1 MSKVPRGQR
10 GVPEDRGKEPHNF
23 ICAILPAPCRL
34 AWRTLL
40 KPGWAHSGRIT
51 LSQARLRP
59 GQFTRRDPTC
69 LLLRRHGSS
78 TDITQSTPTDPIDLP
93 ALIVAVIVIVP
104 ERVAESEALEAT
116 MMREPPAGTA
126 EAMTAEPAAQAAE
139 MSGAQRP
146 TEVRAGTQ
154 MSAAHPATEVA
165 TTHPGTEVA
174 TTHPAQVSPA
184 HSAAEMATTHS
195 TAEMTTATTTATA
208 AARPCVGRDA
218 GASHREG
225 HGDHR
230 DFVQPECPHDISFR
244 SDDFDS
250 PRPNG
255 PLPRGGPTPTQRTYR
270 SSRQTF
276 A

>member
-1 MSKVPRGQR
+1 
-10 GVPEDRGKEPHNF
+10 
-23 ICAILPAPCRL
+23 
-34 AWRTLL
+34 
-40 KPGWAHSGRIT
+40 
-51 LSQARLRP
+51 
-59 GQFTRRDPTC
+59 
-69 LLLRRHGSS
+69 LLRRRRSS
-78 TDITQSTPTDPIDLP
+78 TDITQSARADPIDLP

-165 TTHPGTEVA
+165 TTHPDTEVT

-184 HSAAEMATTHS
+184 HATAEMATTHP
-195 TAEMTTATTTATA
+195 TTEMTAATATTTTTA

-218 GASHREG
+218 GASHRYG

-250 PRPNG
+250 HRPSG

-270 SSRQTF
+270 SSLQTF

>member
-1 MSKVPRGQR
+1 
-10 GVPEDRGKEPHNF
+10 
-23 ICAILPAPCRL
+23 
-34 AWRTLL
+34 
-40 KPGWAHSGRIT
+40 
-51 LSQARLRP
+51 
-59 GQFTRRDPTC
+59 
-69 LLLRRHGSS
+69 LLRRRGSS
-78 TDITQSTPTDPIDLP
+78 TDITQSARTDPIDLP

-154 MSAAHPATEVA
+154 MSAAHPATEM
-165 TTHPGTEVA
+165 A
-174 TTHPAQVSPA
+174 TTHPAQVPPA

-195 TAEMTTATTTATA
+195 TAEMTTATATAATATTA

-218 GASHREG
+218 GASHRYG
-225 HGDHR
+225 HRDHR
-230 DFVQPECPHDISFR
+230 DFVQREYPHDISFR

-250 PRPNG
+250 RRRNG
-255 PLPRGGPTPTQRTYR
+255 PLPRGGATPTQETYR

>member
-1 MSKVPRGQR
+1 LREG
-10 GVPEDRGKEPHNF
+10 
-23 ICAILPAPCRL
+23 PAQSHLRAL
-34 AWRTLL
+34 AGTLL
-40 KPGWAHSGRIT
+40 AGVAKAP
-51 LSQARLRP
+51 QARSGAFRATSRCLKHEYAS
-59 GQFTRRDPTC
+59 GNSRRDPRC

-78 TDITQSTPTDPIDLP
+78 TDITQSARTDPIDLP

-104 ERVAESEALEAT
+104 ERVAESEAPEAT
-116 MMREPPAGTA
+116 MMREPPARTA

-195 TAEMTTATTTATA
+195 TAEMTAATATTTTTT

-218 GASHREG
+218 GASHR
-225 HGDHR
+225 
-230 DFVQPECPHDISFR
+230 
-244 SDDFDS
+244 
-250 PRPNG
+250 
-255 PLPRGGPTPTQRTYR
+255 
-270 SSRQTF
+270 
-276 A
+276 

>member
-1 MSKVPRGQR
+1 
-10 GVPEDRGKEPHNF
+10 
-23 ICAILPAPCRL
+23 LL
-34 AWRTLL
+34 WR
-40 KPGWAHSGRIT
+40 
-51 LSQARLRP
+51 
-59 GQFTRRDPTC
+59 RR
-69 LLLRRHGSS
+69 SS
-78 TDITQSTPTDPIDLP
+78 ADVTQSARADPIDLP

-154 MSAAHPATEVA
+154 MSAAHPAAEMA
-165 TTHPGTEVA
+165 TT
-174 TTHPAQVSPA
+174 
-184 HSAAEMATTHS
+184 HSAAEMTTAHS

-208 AARPCVGRDA
+208 AARPRVGCDA
-218 GASHREG
+218 SASHGYR
-225 HGDHR
+225 HGNHR
-230 DFVQPECPHDISFR
+230 DFVQRQYPHDISFR

-250 PRPNG
+250 RRPGG
-255 PLPRGGPTPTQRTYR
+255 PLPRGGATPTQETYR